1 MYNVFMNF
9 IYMGELVAKVFF
21 KKNIFLMQDT
31 VRLISAIILLKVKVI
46 KVQDRTL

>member
-21 KKNIFLMQDT
+21 FFKLFLMQET

-46 KVQDRTL
+46 KVQDRAL